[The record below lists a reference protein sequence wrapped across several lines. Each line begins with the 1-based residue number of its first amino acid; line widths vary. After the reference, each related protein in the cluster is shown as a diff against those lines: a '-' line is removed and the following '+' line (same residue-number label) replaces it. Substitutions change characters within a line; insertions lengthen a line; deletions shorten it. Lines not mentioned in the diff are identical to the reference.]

1 VDASHFTFHVSRI
14 SLLPLLVEKLPFFA
28 LSAASSLVTIRAHE
42 SLGALLSTTELPVP
56 WRLGN
61 AAVAYALYLRK
72 LVWPVDLSVFY
83 MHPGRWPAVAVA
95 GSALL
100 LLGITAVAVW
110 QARRRPYLIVGWLW
124 FLGMLVPVIGLVQ
137 AHVQA
142 LADRFAYVPAI
153 GVFVMVVWGAA
164 EWAAHLAATAPGNHR
179 SKHLAGYG
187 VAALVLAGCVVMTSL
202 QLRHWRNS
210 LTLLRR
216 VVRVEPAS
224 FMARVMLGNA
234 LFERRQFGGAL
245 HEYQAGLRL
254 HPDYPEAWVRAGA
267 ALTEQGK
274 PADAMPYLL
283 KAVQLAPGWPEA
295 QRRLALAWLRQ
306 GRLQEA
312 QAAYQKLVP
321 LMPATAEGC
330 RDLADMLAEGQQ
342 YAEAV
347 HYYGEA
353 LRLKPDFEPVLNN
366 LAFLRAA
373 CQRPEFRDGRQAVQ
387 LAEAA
392 CRLSGR
398 RNPTFLGTLA
408 AAYAEAGRFG
418 DAVKTIQEALAL
430 AKASGA
436 TDLLASQTQM
446 LQQFRAGKPYR

>member
-1 VDASHFTFHVSRI
+1 
-14 SLLPLLVEKLPFFA
+14 
-28 LSAASSLVTIRAHE
+28 
-42 SLGALLSTTELPVP
+42 
-56 WRLGN
+56 
-61 AAVAYALYLRK
+61 
-72 LVWPVDLSVFY
+72 
-83 MHPGRWPAVAVA
+83 M
-95 GSALL
+95 
-100 LLGITAVAVW
+100 
-110 QARRRPYLIVGWLW
+110 
-124 FLGMLVPVIGLVQ
+124 
-137 AHVQA
+137 
-142 LADRFAYVPAI
+142 
-153 GVFVMVVWGAA
+153 
-164 EWAAHLAATAPGNHR
+164 
-179 SKHLAGYG
+179 
-187 VAALVLAGCVVMTSL
+187 
-202 QLRHWRNS
+202 
-210 LTLLRR
+210 
-216 VVRVEPAS
+216 
-224 FMARVMLGNA
+224 
-234 LFERRQFGGAL
+234 
-245 HEYQAGLRL
+245 
-254 HPDYPEAWVRAGA
+254 RAGA

-366 LAFLRAA
+366 LAFLRAS
-373 CQRPEFRDGRQAVQ
+373 CQQPEFRDGRQAVQ